1 MAKHIFQPNIFV
13 VSIFSSQMVKKRS
26 FVYNERDISHK
37 QGLLYLT
44 ETKII
49 YYFKQNT
56 YELKLQMKYKKL
68 KHLFVLLGLT

>member
-49 YYFKQNT
+49 YYFK
-56 YELKLQMKYKKL
+56 
-68 KHLFVLLGLT
+68 